1 MHGNHGG
8 AQSIEGNLMLKSF
21 VSCTLISIAASASA
35 VNMPIQNLFVSM
47 VERSGMPA
55 NDVTVDQALQRVA
68 IKMNQHLPSEVDKE
82 TRLEKMTAEAGKQ
95 LTYHY
100 TLVKFQSS
108 DVNRLKFKSAMEPLL
123 KKRLCSSDEMKT
135 FLRNGV
141 NIVYA
146 YRAVDVQPVA
156 SFKYSPA
163 DCGYKR

>member
-1 MHGNHGG
+1 ME
-8 AQSIEGNLMLKSF
+8 SNLMRKSILSCLLLF
-21 VSCTLISIAASASA
+21 AAANVSAF
-35 VNMPIQNLFVSM
+35 NMPIQNLFVSM

-68 IKMNQHLPSEVDKE
+68 VKMNQHLPSEIDKE
-82 TRLEKMTAEAGKQ
+82 TRLEKMTAETGKQ

-100 TLVKFQSS
+100 TLLKFKSGDANS
-108 DVNRLKFKSAMEPLL
+108 AKFKSAMEPLL
-123 KKRLCSSDEMKT
+123 KKRLCSSDEMKS

-146 YRAVDVQPVA
+146 YRTLDIQPVV
-156 SFKYSPA
+156 SFKYSPS